1 MATVSMDASLR
12 TATGKGGARKAR
24 AAGGLPAV
32 VYRGGATATPITVD
46 PDSIELA
53 FAKTGDRN
61 TLVVLDIGGDRKRTC
76 LVKDVQRH
84 PVSRRLEHL
93 DFYEVEDEQYV
104 TVEVLVRPVGE
115 AVAYKL
121 GGRLQT
127 ARRSLFVRSKPAD
140 IPGTV
145 DIDVTAMD
153 VGDLIRVS
161 QVSAPANTEIIF
173 GNDFNVLAMIGKP
186 LEIVEDEDED
196 EEAVTD
202 DTEEATPES

>member
-1 MATVSMDASLR
+1 MATVSLDASLR

-24 AAGGLPAV
+24 AAGVLPAV
-32 VYRGGATATPITVD
+32 VYRGGATATPIAVD
-46 PDSIELA
+46 PDLIELA

-61 TLVVLDIGGDRKRTC
+61 TLVVLDISGDRKRTC

-93 DFYEVEDEQYV
+93 DFYEVDDDQYV
-104 TVEVLVRPVGE
+104 TVEVRVRAVGE

-127 ARRSLFVRSKPAD
+127 VRRTLILRCQPAN
-140 IPGTV
+140 IPSTV

-153 VGDLIRVS
+153 VGDLIRASEVS
-161 QVSAPANTEIIF
+161 PPANTEIIF

-186 LEIVEDEDED
+186 VEIVEDEDE
-196 EEAVTD
+196 EESETAE
-202 DTEEATPES
+202 DTEATSES